1 MVLFTGTFEN
11 KVDQKGRVSLPA
23 DYRDLLAKTEARGFY
38 IFPSPNADALE
49 ACDETFMQRVAESI
63 EEQADMF
70 SEEED
75 ALSYIISSAKRVS
88 YDSTGRFVLPAEFSD
103 FANIDG
109 KATFVG
115 MAQRFQIWNP
125 DAYAARKAEKRSRA
139 KGMTLKL
146 KRPGGAT

>member
-23 DYRDLLAKTEARGFY
+23 DYRDLLQKAEARSFY
-38 IFPSPNADALE
+38 IFPSANIDALE
-49 ACDETFMQRVAESI
+49 ACDESFMQIVANSI

-70 SEEED
+70 SEEEE

-88 YDSTGRFVLPAEFSD
+88 YDSTGRFVLPAEFSQ
-103 FANIDG
+103 FAEIDD

-115 MAQRFQIWNP
+115 MSRRFQIWNP
-125 DAYAARKAEKRSRA
+125 QAYASHHIEKRAQA
-139 KGMTLKL
+139 KGKTLKI
-146 KRPGGAT
+146 KRPGGGT